1 LTEVKE
7 VKKATAGFIVSLIGG
22 IIDAIV
28 AILLIA
34 MASFVGSFE
43 EFMPGYGYGVGFAA
57 AALATLGAI
66 GLICAIV
73 VIIGAILIYM
83 PGKEV
88 IGGILV
94 LIFSIVSLFFTAGGL
109 FIGLILGII
118 GGALGLAK
126 K

>member
-1 LTEVKE
+1 LEA
-7 VKKATAGFIVSLIGG
+7 KKVGRATAGFIISLIAG

-28 AILLIA
+28 AIILIGL
-34 MASFVGSFE
+34 ASMVAGLEESFGFVIAGW
-43 EFMPGYGYGVGFAA
+43 
-57 AALATLGAI
+57 ALATLGTI
-66 GLICAIV
+66 GLISAIV
-73 VIIGAILIYM
+73 VIIGAVLIYM

-94 LIFSIVSLFFTAGGL
+94 LVFSIISIFFTLGGL
-109 FIGLILGII
+109 IIGLVLGIV